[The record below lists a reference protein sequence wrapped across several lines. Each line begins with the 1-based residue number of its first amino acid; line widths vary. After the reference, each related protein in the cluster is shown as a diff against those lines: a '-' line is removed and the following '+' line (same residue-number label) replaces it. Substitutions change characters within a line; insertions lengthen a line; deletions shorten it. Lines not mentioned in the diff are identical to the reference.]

1 MRKILCILLAA
12 LLLLIIGCAPKMETT
27 GVITH
32 GEAESAGADSITALR
47 QLATTDPAAA
57 SDLGLRYL
65 RGDGVPQDSWKGIE
79 SLRAAAEHGDL
90 QAQSALGKIYL
101 SGLEEMGSDPMEA
114 AKWLRL
120 AANQGDEQSKTLLK
134 KAEEARKA
142 GLNDYAAP
150 SFYGYSSRWYWQA
163 PYRYKWNNGLWTA
176 H

>member
-32 GEAESAGADSITALR
+32 GEAESAGTDSITALR
-47 QLATTDPAAA
+47 QFADTDPAAA
-57 SDLGLRYL
+57 CDLGLRYL
-65 RGDGVPQDSWKGIE
+65 RGDGVPQDSWKGVA

-90 QAQSALGKIYL
+90 QAQAALGKIYL

-114 AKWLRL
+114 TKWLRL
-120 AANQGDEQSKTLLK
+120 AADQGDSQSKALLK

-142 GLNDYAAP
+142 GLKGYTAP
-150 SFYGYSSRWYWQA
+150 SSYGYSPRWYWQA

-176 H
+176 P